1 MFDFNVTQDAGE
13 VNVVLKGRLDA
24 TVAPQLHSEMDK
36 MEGTDV
42 KKVTFDVKD
51 LEYIAS
57 AGLRVI
63 IFTKQTAYT
72 HLEELFEIGHKN
84 GNETQAF
91 KKRHCF
97 IQCLFEHTLIISQP

>member
-24 TVAPQLHSEMDK
+24 TVAPQLHTEMAK

-63 IFTKQTAYT
+63 IFTKQKLGADTEIFMKDVNESVMQV
-72 HLEELFEIGHKN
+72 LEMTGCNNFVTVI
-84 GNETQAF
+84 
-91 KKRHCF
+91 
-97 IQCLFEHTLIISQP
+97 

>member
-24 TVAPQLHSEMDK
+24 TVAPQLHTEMAK
-36 MEGTDV
+36 MEGTDI

-63 IFTKQTAYT
+63 IFTKQKLGADTQIFMKDVNESVMQV
-72 HLEELFEIGHKN
+72 LEMTGFNNFVTVI
-84 GNETQAF
+84 
-91 KKRHCF
+91 
-97 IQCLFEHTLIISQP
+97 

>member
-24 TVAPQLHSEMDK
+24 TVAPQLHTEMAK
-36 MEGTDV
+36 MEGTDI

-63 IFTKQTAYT
+63 IFTKQKLGVDTQIFMKDVNDSVMQV
-72 HLEELFEIGHKN
+72 LEMTGCNNFVTVI
-84 GNETQAF
+84 
-91 KKRHCF
+91 
-97 IQCLFEHTLIISQP
+97 